1 MNSTN
6 ECKVFPALSGMTEFF
21 EKVEALL
28 SGKMFLA
35 ICIAHTCGTLYAIFL
50 MPYSIL
56 SALISVGLWLVFGYA
71 KKGQLREKTFVFKLL
86 SVPMMILQ
94 ILMTILII
102 ALVICVLFGVA
113 ACVFSTHEVVI
124 EAILELI
131 SSVKGIPEWIS
142 VAIKSLT
149 WKSGWV
155 LAYLILF
162 AVIAYLPLQI
172 ACSFFAK
179 GRKLF
184 SALIPVFRQEDI
196 KNERWML
203 CYQKRLKRF
212 TGSLG
217 KLGIVCCFVNLPMAV
232 ALFIAHAFA
241 EEMQGIQ

>member
-6 ECKVFPALSGMTEFF
+6 ERELIPTLSGMEEFF
-21 EKVEALL
+21 KKAEALF

-35 ICIAHTCGTLYAIFL
+35 ICIAHTCGTLYAMFL

-56 SALISVGLWLVFGYA
+56 SVLISVGLWLIFGYA
-71 KKGQLREKTFVFKLL
+71 KKGQLREKTFVFKFI

-94 ILMTILII
+94 ILMMIFII
-102 ALVICVLFGVA
+102 ALVICVLFGAVA
-113 ACVFSTHEVVI
+113 CIFSTHEVVI
-124 EAILELI
+124 ETILELI
-131 SSVKGIPEWIS
+131 SSVKSIPEWIS
-142 VAIKSLT
+142 AAIESLT
-149 WKSGWV
+149 WKGVWV

-172 ACSFFAK
+172 AFTFFAK

-184 SALIPVFRQEDI
+184 SSLIPVFKQEDI
-196 KNERWML
+196 KNEKQML

-241 EEMQGIQ
+241 EEMQSIQ